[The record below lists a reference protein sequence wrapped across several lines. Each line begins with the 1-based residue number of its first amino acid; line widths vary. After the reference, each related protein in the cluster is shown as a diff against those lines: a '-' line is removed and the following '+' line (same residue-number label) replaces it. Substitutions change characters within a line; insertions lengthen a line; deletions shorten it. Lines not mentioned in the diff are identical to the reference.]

1 MIKDLLK
8 EIESHM
14 HKSVLSLQE
23 DLLSIRSGRA
33 NPGLVEKLHVEYYG
47 SPTPLQQLASISI
60 PEARVIMIKPF
71 DKSVLKAI
79 EKAIL
84 ASDLGLTPNND
95 GVAIRLN
102 LPVPTEERR
111 RELVKHVHHRVEEG
125 RVAIRNIRRDAMKD
139 IKDFENE
146 KMITEDDRKRGE
158 DELQK
163 LTDKIMAELDSIQ
176 SNKENEVMEV

>member
-8 EIESHM
+8 EIENHM

-23 DLLSIRSGRA
+23 DLLSVRSGRA
-33 NPGLVEKLHVEYYG
+33 NPGLVEKLQVEYYG

-60 PEARVIMIKPF
+60 PEARTIMIKPF
-71 DKSVLKAI
+71 DKTVLKAI

-111 RELVKHVHHRVEEG
+111 RDLVKHVHHRVEEA
-125 RVAIRNIRRDAMKD
+125 RISVRNIRRDAMKD

-146 KMITEDDRKRGE
+146 KLITEDDRKRGE
-158 DELQK
+158 DDLQK
-163 LTDKIMAELDSIQ
+163 LTDKIMAELDNIQ
-176 SNKENEVMEV
+176 SNKEKEVMEV